1 MGCSC
6 RTFRESPQRP
16 HGLVPLLIREGP
28 IAMMSTHGV
37 PGRDPISST
46 KTSTTAPTAI
56 ATGSR
61 ASGAAT
67 TASTFW
73 DASCFWLWP
82 FVHELI
88 YYGITS
94 AHR

>member
-1 MGCSC
+1 MA
-6 RTFRESPQRP
+6 
-16 HGLVPLLIREGP
+16 V
-28 IAMMSTHGV
+28 MSTHGV
-37 PGRDPISST
+37 PGKDHLIYENQHHST
-46 KTSTTAPTAI
+46 YAI

-73 DASCFWLWP
+73 DASCFWLWH

-88 YYGITS
+88 YCGITS